1 MIIKRTIS
9 ITAQP
14 DLMDDQDDPHYVP
27 APCQTACPVGT
38 DAPSYIGYAWEGK
51 WEEAFEA
58 ITATNPFSAIC
69 GRVCDAPCERK
80 CRRAESDGPV
90 AIRNIKRFV
99 LDQLGEGYALP
110 PVAVTRSESVAIV
123 GGGPTGLTAAQDLS
137 EAGFKVHI
145 YEASDRLGGM
155 AVWGIPRFRL
165 PEGIIKQDIDRI
177 LKHCPGIEVHY
188 NTPLGDELTLDDLK
202 ARHDIVV
209 LAIGAGKGKKIGIP
223 GEDHSSVVDGISFLR
238 RINSGERPTLPAN
251 ILVVGGGDVA
261 MDACRVALRMPGV
274 KEVKVLYRRGPEEM
288 PARADELKGALQEG
302 IDIVY
307 HTQPQAVLELPDGGM
322 ALKCVNTSPGKPGK
336 DGRRSAQVIAGS
348 EHNIE
353 CGMIIAAV
361 GQKTEN
367 SDLEGRGLMDDD
379 RVRADFATM
388 STADDNVFAA
398 GDGGFGGSSII
409 EAVSHGHRVAY
420 YVKARLDQRDNPLPY
435 EKPLRTRSVPPA
447 NDGDWEVIPMLEQ
460 KFNGIGPDPL
470 AFQEVE
476 ESFPLAIGKRAA
488 ARCFRCD
495 AETGSSEYNIKAR
508 ESVISM
514 SRFADSD
521 EQKQGLLQSRLA
533 GRTDPFGEYETGLLD
548 EIVFLPANL
557 TRLVIDPY
565 REDCKTKTEVGGVS
579 IDSPILIGG
588 FDQAPEEIR
597 ADIAVAAARQGVA
610 YLGSK
615 RLPGVPWLQLCGN
628 QPPSLDADIA
638 IIAGPDIK
646 IPAKARADQRLGVV
660 ARADNV
666 KQVIRFALENTLDVV
681 VLDATGSCSIAGEL
695 KGAPN
700 LAIIRDAISTLRELD
715 CEESVD
721 LVFYGGI
728 RTGTDLAK
736 FLALGAKAVVIATN
750 LAFAVGGRI
759 GDSGD
764 MIFNSEIESEARQ
777 KTAALFIT
785 SMVSE
790 GSMMARCTGKTNIVN
805 LEPEDLR
812 AYTIATSHATG
823 ICLPGRNAIPIYPA
837 ADCG

>member
-1 MIIKRTIS
+1 MTIKRTIS

-14 DLMDDQDDPHYVP
+14 DLIDDQDDQHFVP
-27 APCQTACPVGT
+27 APCQSACPVGT

-123 GGGPTGLTAAQDLS
+123 GGGPAGLTAAQDLS

-165 PEGIIKQDIDRI
+165 PEGIIRQDIDRI
-177 LKHCPGIEVHY
+177 LKHCPGIDVHY
-188 NTPLGDELTLDDLK
+188 NTTLGADITLDELK
-202 ARHDIVV
+202 AKHHSVV
-209 LAIGAGKGKKIGIP
+209 LAIGASQGKTMGIP
-223 GEDHSSVVDGISFLR
+223 GEDRPEVVDGISFLR
-238 RINSGERPTLPAN
+238 RINSGERPMLPAN
-251 ILVVGGGDVA
+251 VLVIGGGDVA

-288 PARADELKGALQEG
+288 PARADELKGALYEG
-302 IDIVY
+302 VDIVY
-307 HTQPQAVLELPDGGM
+307 HTQPLAVIDLPGGM
-322 ALKCVNTSPGKPGK
+322 ALQCVNTQSGPLGK
-336 DGRRSAQVIAGS
+336 DGRRVAEVIPGS
-348 EHNIE
+348 EHDIE

-361 GQKTEN
+361 GQMAMN
-367 SDLEGRGLMDDD
+367 IDLERHGLMAGD
-379 RVRADFATM
+379 RVRTNFSSM
-388 STADDNVFAA
+388 RTADDKVFAA
-398 GDGGFGGSSII
+398 GDGAFGGSSII

-420 YVKARLDQRDNPLPY
+420 YVKAKLDQRDNPLPY
-435 EKPLRTRSVPPA
+435 EKPLRTRRVPPA
-447 NDGDWEVIPMLEQ
+447 NDGDWEVIPVLQQNFMGVG
-460 KFNGIGPDPL
+460 KDPL
-470 AFQEVE
+470 AFREVE
-476 ESFPLAIGKRAA
+476 ETFSLSVGKRAA

-508 ESVISM
+508 ETVITM

-521 EQKQGLLQSRLA
+521 EQKQGLLQSRLG
-533 GRTDPFGEYETGLLD
+533 GRTDPFGEYESGLLD

-565 REDCKTKTEVGGVS
+565 REECKTRTEVGRLS

-588 FDQAPEEIR
+588 FDHAPEEIR
-597 ADIAVAAARQGVA
+597 IDIAAVVAKHGGA
-610 YLGSK
+610 YIGSDF
-615 RLPGVPWLQLCGN
+615 LPGVPWLQLCGN
-628 QPPSLDADIA
+628 QPPSPDAAIA
-638 IIAGPDIK
+638 ILPGPSAE
-646 IPAKARADQRLGVV
+646 IPAKASPGQQLGVV
-660 ARADNV
+660 ASIKNV
-666 KQVIRFALENTLDVV
+666 KETICFALENKLDVV
-681 VLDATGSCSIAGEL
+681 VLDTTGSCSITGEL

-715 CEESVD
+715 QEESVD

-728 RTGTDLAK
+728 RTGTDMAK
-736 FLALGAKAVVIATN
+736 LIALGAKAVVTASG

-759 GDSGD
+759 GEGGD
-764 MIFNSEIESEARQ
+764 MAYHSEMDSEVRQ
-777 KTAALFIT
+777 KAASLFIT
-785 SMVSE
+785 AMVSE

-812 AYTIATSHATG
+812 AYTVATSLATG
-823 ICLPGRNAIPIYPA
+823 VCLPGRNELPV
-837 ADCG
+837 

>member
-1 MIIKRTIS
+1 MTIIHRTVS

-14 DLMDDQDDPHYVP
+14 DLMDDQDDQHFVP

-99 LDQLGEGYALP
+99 LDQLGDGYALP
-110 PVAVTRSESVAIV
+110 PVFVSRSESIAIV
-123 GGGPTGLTAAQDLS
+123 GGGPAGLTAAQDLS

-188 NTPLGDELTLDDLK
+188 NTPLGPDLTLDDLNAK
-202 ARHDIVV
+202 HDSVV
-209 LAIGAGKGKKIGIP
+209 LAIGASRGRKMGIP
-223 GEDHSSVVDGISFLR
+223 GEDRPEVVDGISFLR

-251 ILVVGGGDVA
+251 VLVIGGGDVA

-274 KEVKVLYRRGPEEM
+274 KEVKVLYRRGPDEM
-288 PARADELKGALQEG
+288 PARADELKGALYEG

-307 HTQPQAVLELPDGGM
+307 HTAPQAVIELPGGGI
-322 ALKCVNTSPGKPGK
+322 ALQCVHTELGAPGA
-336 DGRRSAQVIAGS
+336 DGRRRANVIPGS
-348 EHNIE
+348 EHDIE

-361 GQKTEN
+361 GQKAEN
-367 SDLEGRGLMDDD
+367 SDLEQRGLMNDD

-388 STADDNVFAA
+388 RTANDKVYAA

-409 EAVSHGHRVAY
+409 EAVAHGHRVAY
-420 YVKARLDQRDNPLPY
+420 YVKARLDHHHDPLPY
-435 EKPLRTRSVPPA
+435 EKPLRTRRVAPA

-460 KFNGIGPDPL
+460 NFNGIGKDPL
-470 AFQEVE
+470 AFTEVE
-476 ESFPLAIGKRAA
+476 DTFPLSVGKRAA

-495 AETGSSEYNIKAR
+495 AETGSSEYNIRAR
-508 ESVISM
+508 ESVIAM
-514 SRFADSD
+514 SRSSESE

-533 GRTDPFGEYETGLLD
+533 GRTDPFGEYQTGLLD

-557 TRLVIDPY
+557 SRLVIDPY
-565 REDCKTKTEVGGVS
+565 REDCKTRTEVGRVS

-597 ADIAVAAARQGVA
+597 ADIAVAAVKQGLA
-610 YLGSK
+610 YIGGKQLAGA
-615 RLPGVPWLQLCGN
+615 PWLQLCGD
-628 QPPSLDADIA
+628 QPPSPEAAIA
-638 IIAGPDIK
+638 ILAGPDVA
-646 IPAKARADQRLGVV
+646 IPAKAKPGQQLGVV
-660 ARADNV
+660 ATVSNV
-666 KQVIRFALENTLDVV
+666 NEAIRFALDNQFAVV
-681 VLDATGSCSIAGEL
+681 VLDTTGSCSIAGEL
-695 KGAPN
+695 NGAPD
-700 LAIIRDAISTLRELD
+700 LAIIRNAIALLRELD
-715 CEESVD
+715 QEESVD
-721 LVFYGGI
+721 LIFFGGV
-728 RTGTDLAK
+728 RTGTDMAK
-736 FLALGAKAVVIATN
+736 LLALGAKAVVAATN
-750 LAFAVGGRI
+750 LGFAVGGTVGDI
-759 GDSGD
+759 GNMS
-764 MIFNSEIESEARQ
+764 FHSEMDSEARQ
-777 KTAALFIT
+777 SAATLFIT

-812 AYTIATSHATG
+812 AYTIATSLATG
-823 ICLPGRNAIPIYPA
+823 IGLPGRNIQLA
-837 ADCG
+837 